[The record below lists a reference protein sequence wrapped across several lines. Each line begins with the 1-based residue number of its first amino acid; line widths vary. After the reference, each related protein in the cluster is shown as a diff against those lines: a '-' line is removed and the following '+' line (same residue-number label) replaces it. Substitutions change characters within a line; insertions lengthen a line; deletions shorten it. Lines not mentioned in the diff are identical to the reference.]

1 MVHIGLAL
9 TRYTCRTRRIF
20 CDRAA
25 RERLQKISGGEDPR
39 ELTWPQRLKIL
50 VGASRGLEFLHTSD
64 RSVHKKEILHRDIK
78 PSNILLDRDLEP
90 RLCDVGMARE
100 MAAGGSHRTTSFLVG
115 SNGYVDP
122 HVLQTGRYDKKN
134 DGYAFGVTML
144 QVLTSW
150 PVMDEALDDDGDI
163 IARCSE
169 QGLEIENALPDGM
182 WKRVLD
188 IALGLVK
195 PARGRRM
202 SVPTAR
208 ERLEGELGQLPQEPV
223 QEPEEQRECI
233 ACLSAPR
240 EVRYGCGHSQV
251 CRGCFDR
258 IMFRFSCPPA
268 LCCIFAVSAMLL

>member
-1 MVHIGLAL
+1 LIHVRL
-9 TRYTCRTRRIF
+9 TRRTRGLRRIF
-20 CDRAA
+20 VDRAA
-25 RERLQKISGGEDPR
+25 RERLQLISGGEDPR

-50 VGASRGLEFLHTSD
+50 VGASRGLEYLHTTD

-90 RLCDVGMARE
+90 RLSDVGMARE
-100 MAAGGSHRTTSFLVG
+100 LAVGGSHQTTSLLVG

-134 DGYAFGVTML
+134 DGYALGVTML
-144 QVLTSW
+144 QVLTNW
-150 PVMDEALDDDGDI
+150 PVMDEALGDEGHVI
-163 IARCSE
+163 VRCSE
-169 QGLEIENALPDGM
+169 RGLEVENTLPDGM

-188 IALGLVK
+188 IALDLVK

-202 SVPTAR
+202 LVANAR
-208 ERLEGELGQLPQEPV
+208 ERLEGELGQLPQESVQEPV
-223 QEPEEQRECI
+223 QEPEERECI
-233 ACLSAPR
+233 VCLSAPR

-258 IMFRFSCPPA
+258 IMSRCSLSVSPL
-268 LCCIFAVSAMLL
+268 LCV